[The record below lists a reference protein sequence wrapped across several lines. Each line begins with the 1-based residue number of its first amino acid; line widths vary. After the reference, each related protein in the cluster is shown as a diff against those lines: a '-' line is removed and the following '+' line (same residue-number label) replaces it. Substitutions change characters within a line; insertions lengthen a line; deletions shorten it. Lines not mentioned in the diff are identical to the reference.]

1 MNKMM
6 VILAGTALLAIN
18 GIAAQ
23 ADPPK
28 LAIGEPFPNLT
39 LPSMEDGSPTSITSF
54 RGKKLILHVFA
65 SW

>member
-1 MNKMM
+1 MNKIQ

-28 LAIGEPFPNLT
+28 FAIGEPFPNLT
-39 LPSMEDGSPTSITSF
+39 LPSMEDGSPTSITNF